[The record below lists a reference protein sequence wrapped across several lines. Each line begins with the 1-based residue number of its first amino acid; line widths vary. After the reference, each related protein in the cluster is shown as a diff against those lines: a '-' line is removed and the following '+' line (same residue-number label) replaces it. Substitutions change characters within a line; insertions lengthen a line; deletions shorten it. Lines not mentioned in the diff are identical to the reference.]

1 MIVHLSSEQI
11 SQLKNVIIYQR
22 GLLHITEQLREKLY
36 LLYEALDNATPHVQY
51 DYMVVNCGTL
61 LEIRKEIKSYADRGW
76 EAISHSSCSE
86 NHNYTVLLR
95 KERE

>member
-11 SQLKNVIIYQR
+11 SQLKDVIIYQR
-22 GLLHITEQLREKLY
+22 RLPQTTPQIREKLY
-36 LLYEALDNATPHVQY
+36 LLYEALNNATPHVQY

-95 KERE
+95 KETK